1 MNTDASIKEVL
12 KTMAENS
19 SIHGVS
25 RWVTSRHWY
34 QRLLWILVF
43 LAAAGVLSYQLS
55 RLFGSYKSYPVKTS
69 VDLKFSSLPFPA
81 VSICNMNPIKMTKLD
96 MTSKDTQIAIN
107 GTGSPIRKKRSKNR
121 RSNTETKVSSSSH
134 LSPENSDKITNIFSS
149 EEPRR
154 GQGIPERPAPST
166 EKQPDYSL
174 TELNKNHRKY
184 KNIFKEYKNIFKNK
198 YSPKSWL
205 SILLA
210 KENINIEAGKNEP
223 WVLKASQR
231 IRKRSTGSGGT
242 LTSGILGTSVPPVTN
257 TPSYATTSSYK
268 TSTSYYPTS
277 TYGWIGADGT
287 WSSFRDYK
295 DELDQHVQDKWNQ
308 RVAKFQSEF
317 QKNTRKT
324 REIVGHTIADMLV
337 SCAFNGNECYHNNFS
352 LFQSLEYGNCY
363 TFQDTSYITKRSGP
377 LLGLR
382 LTLNIETFEYVKDY
396 MDAFGMRLVI
406 HEPGTFPFPEE
417 EGFTLNPRFETTIG
431 MKMVTIQRAS
441 EPHGNCE
448 SGEEFTRMFGIRYT
462 IPACLK
468 LCRQREILSQCQC
481 IPSTS
486 YIKIGNIDSLPL
498 CSNSTEASE
507 CEEFLVFK
515 LENNLLDCNCRSP
528 CRQKIYDTSLSG
540 RAWPSQKFLKENI
553 MVDICDGSR
562 NWFFAKECNKV
573 LSNDASASDIDRLS
587 ENFLKAV
594 IYYEDL
600 NYEEIR
606 EEPMYDGFQLIS
618 DVGGALGLFMGAS
631 ILSFVEIF
639 QFFIELLNL
648 LRSKVF
654 RRPARSLTPVTD
666 IYFKEPME
674 KDDQAWSK

>member
-1 MNTDASIKEVL
+1 MVIENSMNTKASIKEVL
-12 KTMAENS
+12 KSMAENS

-55 RLFGSYKSYPVKTS
+55 RLFGAYKSYPVKTS
-69 VDLKFSSLPFPA
+69 VELKFSSLPFPA
-81 VSICNMNPIKMTKLD
+81 VSICNMNPIKMTKLYI
-96 MTSKDTQIAIN
+96 TSTDTQKTIN
-107 GTGSPIRKKRSKNR
+107 GTYTRKKRSVNR
-121 RSNTETKVSSSSH
+121 RSNKETKVSFSSY
-134 LSPENSDKITNIFSS
+134 LSPGNGDKITNFFPLKEMGI
-149 EEPRR
+149 
-154 GQGIPERPAPST
+154 GQGGPALPAPLMEREPYHSV
-166 EKQPDYSL
+166 
-174 TELNKNHRKY
+174 ELNKNKRKY
-184 KNIFKEYKNIFKNK
+184 KNNNK
-198 YSPKSWL
+198 HSPKSWL
-205 SILLA
+205 SMLLA
-210 KENINIEAGKNEP
+210 KENINIETSKTEP
-223 WVLKASQR
+223 WFLKSNQR
-231 IRKRSTGSGGT
+231 VRKRSTGSDG
-242 LTSGILGTSVPPVTN
+242 
-257 TPSYATTSSYK
+257 TTSSGNSGSTFPSATDSPSST
-268 TSTSYYPTS
+268 TSGSYTTTNSYYHTS
-277 TYGWIGADGT
+277 TYGWIGSDGT
-287 WSSFRDYK
+287 WSSFQDYMN
-295 DELDQHVQDKWNQ
+295 DLDQHVQDEWSL

-317 QKNTRKT
+317 QKNTREI
-324 REIVGHTIADMLV
+324 RENVGHAISDMLV
-337 SCAFNGNECYHNNFS
+337 SCAFNGNECYHSNFS

-417 EGFTLNPRFETTIG
+417 EGFTLNPNFETTIG
-431 MKMVTIQRAS
+431 MKLVTIQRAS

-448 SGEEFTRMFGIRYT
+448 SGEDFTRMFGIRYT

-468 LCRQREILSQCQC
+468 LCRQREIISQCQC

-486 YIKIGNIDSLPL
+486 YIKIGNTDSLPL
-498 CSNSTEASE
+498 CSNSTDASR

-528 CRQKIYDTSLSG
+528 CRQIIYDTSLSG

-553 MVDICDGSR
+553 MADICDGSR
-562 NWFFAKECNKV
+562 NWFFAQECNKV
-573 LSNDASASDIDRLS
+573 LQNYATESEIESLS
-587 ENFLKAV
+587 GNFLKAV

-631 ILSFVEIF
+631 IMSFVEIF
-639 QFFIELLNL
+639 QFFIELLNF

-654 RRPARSLTPVTD
+654 RRPTSSLTPVTD
-666 IYFKEPME
+666 IYFKEPIE
-674 KDDQAWSK
+674 KEDQTWSKE